1 MEKNA
6 EGLKALGLKI
16 ETLAKNVGGLTPDGR
31 NQFSKYDYITANQMM
46 KHLRENL
53 LEVGLSILPNVESYE
68 ERDYTSADGRVTI
81 RTVVNMSFTIIDL
94 ETGYSQVLNFVGAEQ
109 DTGGKSFQQA
119 ITQATK
125 YFLFKLLKTSS
136 DTDADGDAKTTTTYS
151 ASNYSDTTDSG
162 DAKEWIDEKHPK
174 WGAIVEWVAKGNDV
188 NRVRDK
194 YKVSK
199 ASFTAL
205 KKQGAELIINQE
217 EL

>member
-1 MEKNA
+1 MEKNS
-6 EGLKALGLKI
+6 EGLKGLGLKI

-31 NQFSKYDYITANQMM
+31 NNFSKYDYISANQMM
-46 KHLRENL
+46 LHLRENL
-53 LEVGLSILPNVESYE
+53 LEVGLSVLPNVESYE
-68 ERDYTSADGRVTI
+68 ERDYVSSDGRVTI

-94 ETGYSQVLNFVGAEQ
+94 ESGYSQVLNFVGAEQ

-119 ITQATK
+119 VTQATK

-151 ASNYSDTTDSG
+151 DNTESG
-162 DAKEWIDEKHPK
+162 EPKDWLDAKHEK
-174 WGAIVEWVAKGNDV
+174 WEAIVDWVAKGNDV

-199 ASFTAL
+199 AAFTAL
-205 KKQGAELIINQE
+205 KKEAAELIMNQE
-217 EL
+217 

>member
-1 MEKNA
+1 MEKNS
-6 EGLKALGLKI
+6 EGLKGLGLKI

-31 NQFSKYDYITANQMM
+31 NNFSKYDYISANQMM
-46 KHLRENL
+46 LHLRENL
-53 LEVGLSILPNVESYE
+53 LEVGLSVLPNVESYE
-68 ERDYTSADGRVTI
+68 ERDYVSSDGRVTI

-94 ETGYSQVLNFVGAEQ
+94 ESGYSQVLNFVGAEQ

-119 ITQATK
+119 VTQATK

-151 ASNYSDTTDSG
+151 DTTENG
-162 DAKEWIDEKHPK
+162 DAKEWIDSKHPK
-174 WGAIVEWVAKGNDV
+174 WEAIVEWVAKGNDV

-199 ASFTAL
+199 AAFTAL
-205 KKQGAELIINQE
+205 KKQAAEVIMNQE
-217 EL
+217 

>member
-1 MEKNA
+1 MEKNS
-6 EGLKALGLKI
+6 EGLKGLGLKI

-31 NQFSKYDYITANQMM
+31 NNFSKYDYISANQMM
-46 KHLRENL
+46 LHLRENL
-53 LEVGLSILPNVESYE
+53 LEVGLSVLPNVESYE
-68 ERDYTSADGRVTI
+68 ERDYVSSDGRVTI

-94 ETGYSQVLNFVGAEQ
+94 ESGYSQVLNFVGAEQ

-119 ITQATK
+119 VTQATK

-151 ASNYSDTTDSG
+151 DNTESG
-162 DAKEWIDEKHPK
+162 EAKEWLDAKHPK
-174 WGAIVEWVAKGNDV
+174 WEAVVDWVAKGNDV

-199 ASFTAL
+199 AAFTAL
-205 KKQGAELIINQE
+205 KKQAAEVIMNQE
-217 EL
+217 